1 MIKMAVHIQQDW
13 KWNTGI
19 IWALQLL
26 HSPYSHYQSHSSL
39 YEFKLHVRHINTTHE
54 IRIVNI
60 PTAKMLQGNYLELP
74 KMRNTLLNTAHLYL
88 LY

>member
-1 MIKMAVHIQQDW
+1 MLKMAVHIQQDW

-26 HSPYSHYQSHSSL
+26 HSPYSHYQSYSSL
-39 YEFKLHVRHINTTHE
+39 YEVELHVRHINTTHE

-60 PTAKMLQGNYLELP
+60 PTAKCYKEIIWNFL
-74 KMRNTLLNTAHLYL
+74 KCATLY
-88 LY
+88 